1 MMPVP
6 AGSAPDTMQKDTA
19 VKRLVVDLDDTLT
32 RHDPSRSY
40 ADKEPNLSLVEKLRE
55 YKADGF
61 EIVIQ
66 TARNMR
72 TYDGAVGKI
81 NVHTLPVIIAWLQR
95 HDVPYDEILVG
106 KPWCGF
112 EGFYVDDRAIRPS
125 EFVSLSLE
133 QINALIKPAG

>member
-1 MMPVP
+1 M
-6 AGSAPDTMQKDTA
+6 
-19 VKRLVVDLDDTLT
+19 KRLIVDLDDTLT
-32 RHDPSRSY
+32 CPDQTRSY
-40 ADKEPNLSLVEKLRE
+40 AEKEPNLPLVARLRE

-72 TYDGAVGKI
+72 TFEGAIGKI

-95 HDVPYDEILVG
+95 HDVPYDEIHVG

-133 QINALIKPAG
+133 EINALIRPAG